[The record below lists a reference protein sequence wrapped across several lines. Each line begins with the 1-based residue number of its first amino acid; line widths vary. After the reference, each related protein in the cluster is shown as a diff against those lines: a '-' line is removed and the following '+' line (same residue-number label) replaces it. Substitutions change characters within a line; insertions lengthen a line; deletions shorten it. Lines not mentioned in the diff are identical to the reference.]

1 MENSQ
6 ISNMKGNK
14 DLKLAPETIRIRD
27 AIVEK
32 YLDVPLDK
40 LSSKL
45 QSLISDETDTGTRLG
60 ILSARVEILRMRFA
74 DITGR
79 AYKKDQGN
87 VDDNDSSGEDQITEE
102 ELDDEKEGWMTL
114 KILEASEVNGVRF
127 PEGVKIDVHA
137 DDAKKLLAANKAEL
151 LSMKVED
158 VIEPE
163 PSTEEDSAK
172 GEDDNN
178 ETDEE
183 TNEDSIPSSDIAST
197 DQSNAE
203 GTNLEEVSDLKN
215 DETDS
220 IEVEKTEPEKAD
232 LKQPQKATTDD
243 TPDLSEEVMTK
254 EDAGGGLNPE
264 ELSAL
269 TDSEEDTNTENPKG
283 ELDVGQ
289 DKKPETTA
297 TKKEVNSEANDK
309 KEV

>member
-6 ISNMKGNK
+6 ISNTKGNK

-87 VDDNDSSGEDQITEE
+87 VGNNDTSEEEQITEE
-102 ELDDEKEGWMTL
+102 DAEDEKEGWMTL

-163 PSTEEDSAK
+163 PSTEEDSGE
-172 GEDDNN
+172 GEDDSN
-178 ETDEE
+178 ETDHE
-183 TNEDSIPSSDIAST
+183 TNEDSVSSSDIAST
-197 DQSNAE
+197 DQLNAE

-215 DETDS
+215 DETDA
-220 IEVEKTEPEKAD
+220 IEGEKTEPEKAD
-232 LKQPQKATTDD
+232 LKKPQKETTDD
-243 TPDLSEEVMTK
+243 GSDLSEEVINK
-254 EDAGGGLNPE
+254 EDAGGLKPE

-269 TDSEEDTNTENPKG
+269 TDSEEGTDTENPKD
-283 ELDVGQ
+283 ELNVGQ
-289 DKKPETTA
+289 DKKPETTE
-297 TKKEVNSEANDK
+297 TKKEVNSKANDK

>member
-79 AYKKDQGN
+79 AYKKDPGN
-87 VDDNDSSGEDQITEE
+87 ADDSDSSGEDQITEE

-163 PSTEEDSAK
+163 PSTEEDSGK

-183 TNEDSIPSSDIAST
+183 TNEDSIPSSDIASA

-215 DETDS
+215 DETDP
-220 IEVEKTEPEKAD
+220 IEVEKTELEKAD
-232 LKQPQKATTDD
+232 LKQPQKASTDD
-243 TPDLSEEVMTK
+243 TPNLSEEVTTK
-254 EDAGGGLNPE
+254 EDTGGLNPE

-283 ELDVGQ
+283 EIDVGQ
-289 DKKPETTA
+289 DNKPETTA
-297 TKKEVNSEANDK
+297 TNKEVNSEANDK

>member
-1 MENSQ
+1 MMENSQ
-6 ISNMKGNK
+6 ISNTKGNK

-45 QSLISDETDTGTRLG
+45 QSLISDETDTATRLG

-87 VDDNDSSGEDQITEE
+87 IGGNDTSEEEQITEE
-102 ELDDEKEGWMTL
+102 AAEDEKEGWMTL

-163 PSTEEDSAK
+163 PSTEEDSAE
-172 GEDDNN
+172 GEDDSN
-178 ETDEE
+178 ETDDE
-183 TNEDSIPSSDIAST
+183 TNEDSVPSSDIAST
-197 DQSNAE
+197 DQLNAE

-215 DETDS
+215 DETDA
-220 IEVEKTEPEKAD
+220 IESEKTEPEKAD
-232 LKQPQKATTDD
+232 LKQPQKETTDD
-243 TPDLSEEVMTK
+243 GSDLSEKVITK
-254 EDAGGGLNPE
+254 EDAGGLKPE
-264 ELSAL
+264 EVSAL
-269 TDSEEDTNTENPKG
+269 TDIEKSTDTKNPKD
-283 ELDVGQ
+283 ERDVGQ
-289 DKKPETTA
+289 DKKPETTE
-297 TKKEVNSEANDK
+297 TKKGVNSEAKDK

>member
-6 ISNMKGNK
+6 ISNTKGNK

-79 AYKKDQGN
+79 AYKKDQRN
-87 VDDNDSSGEDQITEE
+87 VGDNDTSEEEQITEE
-102 ELDDEKEGWMTL
+102 DAEDEKEGWMTL

-151 LSMKVED
+151 LSMKVEEA
-158 VIEPE
+158 IEPE
-163 PSTEEDSAK
+163 PSTEEDSGE
-172 GEDDNN
+172 GEDDSN
-178 ETDEE
+178 ETDHE
-183 TNEDSIPSSDIAST
+183 TNEDSVSSSDIAST
-197 DQSNAE
+197 DQLNAE

-215 DETDS
+215 DETDA
-220 IEVEKTEPEKAD
+220 IEGEKTEPEKAD
-232 LKQPQKATTDD
+232 LKKPQKETTDD
-243 TPDLSEEVMTK
+243 GSDLSEEVINK
-254 EDAGGGLNPE
+254 EDAGGLKPE

-269 TDSEEDTNTENPKG
+269 TDSEEDTDTEKPKD

-289 DKKPETTA
+289 DKKLETTK
-297 TKKEVNSEANDK
+297 TKKEVNSEASDK
-309 KEV
+309 KAV